1 MIGREVAW
9 YALRPVPGGGWT
21 SYDMEPE
28 LRSCYAVI
36 AANEIGYSHY
46 GWWNGHEWESIGLA
60 DYSDC

>member
-1 MIGREVAW
+1 
-9 YALRPVPGGGWT
+9 
-21 SYDMEPE
+21 MEPE